1 MGNLLSSS
9 TVYANAYLTSKGRD
23 YLFNNENNRYITSAG
38 TVFDLLKITHFS
50 LSDPDYNYNVL
61 ADLTSGKVPDISG
74 KNENCIKS
82 TILSS
87 ESNLISVDGDMSGGL
102 GENVIIEYST
112 SDVAITNLNIHSL
125 PNPLVL

>member
-9 TVYANAYLTSKGRD
+9 TVYANAYLTGKGRD

-102 GENVIIEYST
+102 GEATIIEYSV
-112 SDVAITNLNIHSL
+112 SDVAVTNLNIHNLPDSL
-125 PNPLVL
+125 N